1 MRGMVGVNIVGIAVL
16 LLTGCT
22 QDLHFVEM
30 EKSFTERILTLNLD
44 AQDRRVVV
52 SGTEDENL
60 LFRYQDS
67 ERAILDFELTET
79 TLDVDLVIEREF
91 GDFFGIQAD
100 VSYRSI
106 EIYVPQDKPLSLNI
120 STTNEY
126 VSIEGISV
134 ETLTVSNNNG
144 DIIFTD
150 ITSTGDIS
158 LSTKNA
164 DITGNIIGSYDDY
177 AIDVDI
183 KKGDTNL
190 PISKE
195 SGSKRL
201 SISNNNGD
209 VFVDIEPE

>member
-1 MRGMVGVNIVGIAVL
+1 MRGMVGVNIVGIVAL

-30 EKSFTERILTLNLD
+30 EKSFTERIFTLNLD
-44 AQDRRVVV
+44 AQNRRVVV
-52 SGTEDENL
+52 NGTEDENL

-67 ERAILDFELTET
+67 EREILDFELTET
-79 TLDVDLVIEREF
+79 TLDVDLVIEREI

-100 VSYRSI
+100 VSYRTI

-120 STTNEY
+120 STTGEY
-126 VSIEGISV
+126 VSIEEISV
-134 ETLTVSNNNG
+134 ETLTIFNNNG
-144 DIIFTD
+144 DITFTD

-201 SISNNNGD
+201 SISDNNGD

>member
-1 MRGMVGVNIVGIAVL
+1 MRGMVGVNIVGMVVL

-30 EKSFTERILTLNLD
+30 EKSFAERISTLNLD
-44 AQDRRVVV
+44 ARDRRVVV

-67 ERAILDFELTET
+67 EREILDFELTET
-79 TLDVDLVIEREF
+79 TLDVDLVIERGF

-100 VSYRSI
+100 VSYRTI
-106 EIYVPQDKPLSLNI
+106 EIYVPQDSPLSLNI
-120 STTNEY
+120 STTGEY

-134 ETLTVSNNNG
+134 ETLTISNNNG
-144 DIIFTD
+144 DITFTD

-201 SISNNNGD
+201 SISDNNGD
-209 VFVDIEPE
+209 VFVDIAPE

>member
-1 MRGMVGVNIVGIAVL
+1 MRGMVGVNIVGMVVL

-30 EKSFTERILTLNLD
+30 EKSFTERISTLNLD
-44 AQDRRVVV
+44 ARDRRVVV
-52 SGTEDENL
+52 NGIEDENL

-67 ERAILDFELTET
+67 EREILDFELTET

-106 EIYVPQDKPLSLNI
+106 EIYVPQDSPISLNI

-134 ETLTVSNNNG
+134 EILTISNNNG
-144 DIIFTD
+144 DITFTD

>member
-1 MRGMVGVNIVGIAVL
+1 MRGMVGVNIVGMVVL

-30 EKSFTERILTLNLD
+30 EKSFTERISTLNLD

-52 SGTEDENL
+52 NGTEDENL

-67 ERAILDFELTET
+67 EREILEFELTET

-100 VSYRSI
+100 VSYRTI
-106 EIYVPQDKPLSLNI
+106 EIYVPQDSPLSLNI

-134 ETLTVSNNNG
+134 EILTISNNNG
-144 DIIFTD
+144 DITFTD

-158 LSTKNA
+158 LSTKNG
-164 DITGNIIGSYDDY
+164 DITGNIIGS
-177 AIDVDI
+177 
-183 KKGDTNL
+183 
-190 PISKE
+190 
-195 SGSKRL
+195 
-201 SISNNNGD
+201 
-209 VFVDIEPE
+209 